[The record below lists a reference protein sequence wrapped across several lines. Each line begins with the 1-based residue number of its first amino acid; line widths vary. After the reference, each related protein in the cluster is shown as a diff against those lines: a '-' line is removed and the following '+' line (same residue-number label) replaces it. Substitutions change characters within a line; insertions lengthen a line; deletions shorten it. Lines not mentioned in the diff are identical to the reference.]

1 MAMTKTDFFDKLSK
15 GARWDVG
22 VSIARGNPLP
32 LDANSVFA
40 SVEAAEAYIAGV
52 LAYPGQYITVVGENE
67 TTAYVIVTD
76 AAGKLS
82 LRELATQTA
91 TGDVVA
97 DVLALSGKVGT
108 LETDVADAK
117 AAITKQGTAIDTL
130 EDQVDILREDVDG
143 IMEDMVKVFSYQGS
157 MNTYSD
163 LISTDDDYEPVLGHV
178 WNIKTAGGF
187 DSNGN
192 AIKAGDNV
200 VYNGTGWD
208 VLSGIIDLSA
218 YATTAAVESAIAT
231 AKGEAATDATSKAN
245 AAQAAA
251 EATAAAALSPVSA
264 KVNANATAIENLQK
278 KDTELLENINT
289 RVSNTTFSEYQ
300 ASVAIDLSKKANKE
314 DVEAQLALKAT
325 ATDVTAS
332 LATKLDITTHNTDKQ
347 ALENAIASK
356 ANSSDLTGLGSNLE
370 SQINQKADITVV
382 NKKADMVTGA
392 TNGNFAGLDVNGNL
406 TDSGKNASSFDA
418 AGAAAA
424 VLGKSDDTAGVATVH
439 GALNKIAAVSGSLS
453 GSQAEIEGLKTA
465 VSGKAD
471 SSTVTAL
478 TQTVNGH
485 TTAISGHDTEIS
497 SLKGTV
503 TSLQSN
509 KANASELTALS
520 GEVGTLAQTVASNK
534 TAAEQALSQA
544 ITDLNMSQYQT
555 TAAAK
560 NEHDALTQGIN
571 EAKDAAQ
578 GAQSTANT
586 NTDAIKAINNES
598 TGILAQAKAHANEL
612 DSAMNTRV
620 EALEALTTG
629 GTGSIAEQIATAV
642 AAEKTARETADST
655 LDGKIAKN
663 ATDISNMKTAYEA
676 ADTALGGR
684 IDDVAGDLATETA
697 DRVKLE
703 TDLKALIT
711 AEETRA
717 QTAEGDLAKNIAAV
731 DAALKLAIE
740 NNTEGMDSIKELAV
754 WVEEHG
760 SAASEMVGGI
770 EDNAKAIAQ
779 EIEDRKAAITG
790 VNTAIDN
797 ANDRIDGLNGRMG
810 AAEGKID
817 VLEGKADDVAEQ
829 ISDAVSAEKTR
840 AEAAEK
846 KLTDDLQA
854 EATERATAVNNINA
868 KIGDVAENKTL
879 VGMISEANINTVTT
893 YINPL
898 QDRLSTVEQNYVT
911 KSEFEAEQ
919 ERVNGL
925 ITAEQTAR
933 AQGDVD
939 TLAAAKGYTD
949 TKLTWGT
956 WNA

>member
-130 EDQVDILREDVDG
+130 EDQVKDLRTDVNG
-143 IMEDMVKVFSYQGS
+143 IKDDMVKVFSYQGS
-157 MNTYSD
+157 MDTYSD
-163 LISTDDDYEPVLGHV
+163 LISTDDDYEPILGHV

-231 AKGEAATDATSKAN
+231 AKGEAAADATSKAN

-251 EATAAAALSPVSA
+251 EATAAAALAPVSKKA
-264 KVNANATAIENLQK
+264 DDNAAAIVKLQE
-278 KDTELLENINT
+278 KDTELAGAIDGK
-289 RVSNTTFSEYQ
+289 VSNSTFTDYQ
-300 ASVAIDLSKKANKE
+300 SSVSTALGKKTDKTYV
-314 DVEAQLALKAT
+314 DDQLALKAN
-325 ATDVTAS
+325 ATDVANG
-332 LATKLDITTHNTDKQ
+332 LDGKVDVTTHNTDKK
-347 ALENAIASK
+347 ALEDAIALK
-356 ANSSDLTGLGSNLE
+356 ADKTTVTNLE
-370 SQINQKADITVV
+370 SNLSTEIGKKADTTVV

-439 GALNKIAAVSGSLS
+439 GALNKITAVSGSLS

-478 TQTVNGH
+478 TTTVDKH
-485 TTAISGHDTEIS
+485 TTTIAEHTATIGTLE
-497 SLKGTV
+497 GTV
-503 TSLQSN
+503 TALQAN
-509 KANASELTALS
+509 KANASDLTNLGS
-520 GEVGTLAQTVASNK
+520 TVNTLAQTVASNK

-555 TAAAK
+555 TAVAK
-560 NEHDALTQGIN
+560 NEHDALKASIK

-578 GAQSTANT
+578 DAQGTADT
-586 NTDAIKAINNES
+586 NTEAIKAINNES

-612 DSAMNTRV
+612 DSAMDARV
-620 EALEALTTG
+620 DALESKLGNGVDSVSTQISAAIEAAKTELNG
-629 GTGSIAEQIATAV
+629 AIGTLEELVGDN
-642 AAEKTARETADST
+642 ADAIEAM
-655 LDGKIAKN
+655 GK
-663 ATDISNMKTAYEA
+663 AYEE
-676 ADTALGGR
+676 ADTALGQR
-684 IDDVAGDLATETA
+684 IDGVVTNLGKETEA
-697 DRVKLE
+697 REKLD
-703 TDLKALIT
+703 TDLKKLISDE
-711 AEETRA
+711 AARA
-717 QTAEGDLAKNIAAV
+717 QTAEKANADEIARV
-731 DAALKLAIE
+731 DAALKLAVGEDNKE
-740 NNTEGMDSIKELAV
+740 NMDSIKELAT
-754 WVEEHG
+754 WIEEHG
-760 SAASEMVGGI
+760 SEASEMAAGI
-770 EDNAKAIAQ
+770 KDNTDAIAK
-779 EIEDRKAAITG
+779 EIKDRTDAITE
-790 VNTAIDN
+790 VNTAISN
-797 ANDRIDGLNGRMG
+797 ANGLISGLNDRMDT
-810 AAEGKID
+810 AEGKIA

-829 ISDAVSAEKTR
+829 ISDAVNDEKER

-846 KLTDDLQA
+846 KLTDDLQ
-854 EATERATAVNNINA
+854 EEVTARENAVSAINT
-868 KIGDVAENKTL
+868 KIGTVENGKTL
-879 VGMISEANINTVTT
+879 VGMISEANANTVTT
-893 YINPL
+893 HINPL
-898 QDRLSTVEQNYVT
+898 QERLSTVEQNYVK

-919 ERVNGL
+919 ERVDGL
-925 ITAEQTAR
+925 ITAE
-933 AQGDVD
+933 
-939 TLAAAKGYTD
+939 
-949 TKLTWGT
+949 
-956 WNA
+956 